1 MISHDILGEWWEK
14 TVIHHGIPWYTMI
27 YHWTLDDFRNPSFE
41 TPFHSSPQRYPANS
55 LGKPWQGQQHG
66 LGFAWEKAH
75 EIGFLHYHAI
85 SCPKKLQL
93 ALFWY
98 QPQLQPDCDPL
109 SLSHFLATRSTPL
122 RSTSWRFTGAGPPG
136 RSSHVEPPIH
146 QARGFWGQPLCFRA
160 HFSVVHKHRTHRT
173 P

>member
-14 TVIHHGIPWYTMI
+14 TVIHHDIPWYTMI

-109 SLSHFLATRSTPL
+109 SLSFL
-122 RSTSWRFTGAGPPG
+122 
-136 RSSHVEPPIH
+136 SHSFDPFKIYKLKIHWGWAPWSVEPCWATHSPSPWVLRTT
-146 QARGFWGQPLCFRA
+146 ALFPSPFLRGA
-160 HFSVVHKHRTHRT
+160 
-173 P
+173 